1 MKNYLTLVLALSVV
15 SSPAFASRA
24 RLESLGEGKNGSFYI
39 DDSRNMFLN
48 PASIVRYKK
57 KMMLELGGEPVS
69 DIDSATTP
77 TSVGTD
83 NANRTRAQGGFTNT
97 FGDFTYALYLN
108 NTSDRAISTI
118 EAINAGVILGG
129 GDDNQFLTPSN
140 GIEFALAGEGSV
152 TWGIS
157 LLYGGNRD
165 VYGETGATLIGSE
178 RRASYLAARFGVEKD
193 AAAVFGTVGI
203 MSSSKV
209 IAGTANPE
217 VKGKLALDLG
227 ATYKMDDMTLFGKF
241 LSTGADFV
249 NSTAGATAA
258 AVVEARNTT
267 FGVGAGWKKEM
278 TKSTNMFTR
287 IEAAHSKVTTTGAAA
302 TRIYN
307 VPVTLGAETQAL
319 SWLTVRGSIGHT
331 LLGQNL
337 TTKANL
343 AGNSVVAA
351 GLGMTFGDLTVDGL
365 VATNGNTSADTLG
378 MGTSPAASDNFGFG
392 DNMISRIAMTYNF

>member
-39 DDSRNMFLN
+39 DDARNMFLN

-57 KMMLELGGEPVS
+57 KMMLELGGEPTGV
-69 DIDSATTP
+69 
-77 TSVGTD
+77 D
-83 NANRTRAQGGFTNT
+83 NAGAPRAQGGFTNT

-108 NTSDRAISTI
+108 QTSDRAISTLGALI
-118 EAINAGVILGG
+118 PGG
-129 GDDNQFLTPSN
+129 GATDTFLAPSN
-140 GIEFALAGEGSV
+140 GLEFALAGEGSV
-152 TWGIS
+152 TWGVS

-165 VYGETGATLIGSE
+165 QSPTATGVTYTFGTGNE
-178 RRASYLAARFGVEKD
+178 RKSNYLAARFGVEKD

-209 IAGTANPE
+209 VTGTANPE
-217 VKGKLALDLG
+217 IKGKVSLDLG
-227 ATYKMDDMTLFGKF
+227 ATYKMDNMTIFGKF
-241 LSTGADFV
+241 LSTGADL
-249 NSTAGATAA
+249 NNPTGAAGVPVT
-258 AVVEARNTT
+258 EIRNTS

-287 IEAAHSKVTTTGAAA
+287 VEAAHSKLTTTGAAA
-302 TRIYN
+302 TTVYN
-307 VPVTLGAETQAL
+307 IPVTLGAETQAL
-319 SWLTVRGSIGHT
+319 SWLAVRGSIGHT

-337 TTKANL
+337 TTRANL
-343 AGNSVVAA
+343 AGTSVVAA
-351 GLGMTFGDLTVDGL
+351 GVGMTFGDLTVDGL

-392 DNMISRIAMTYNF
+392 DNMISRIGLTYNF

>member
-57 KMMLELGGEPVS
+57 KMMLELGGEPAGV
-69 DIDSATTP
+69 
-77 TSVGTD
+77 D
-83 NANRTRAQGGFTNT
+83 NASTASSRAQGGFTNT

-108 NTSDRAISTI
+108 NTSDRAISTFGQDI
-118 EAINAGVILGG
+118 GG
-129 GDDNQFLTPSN
+129 TADAEFITPSN
-140 GIEFALAGEGSV
+140 GLEFALAGEGSV

-165 VYGETGATLIGSE
+165 VSNADNAYGAGAE
-178 RRASYLAARFGVEKD
+178 RKTHYLAARFGVEKD
-193 AAAVFGTVGI
+193 AAAVFGTVGLT
-203 MSSSKV
+203 SSSKV
-209 IAGTANPE
+209 VAGTANPE
-217 VKGKLALDLG
+217 LKGKLSLDLG
-227 ATYKMDDMTLFGKF
+227 ATYKMDNMTLFGKF
-241 LSTGADFV
+241 ISTGADLE
-249 NSTAGATAA
+249 NATAGATAA
-258 AVVEARNTT
+258 PVVEARSTT

-287 IEAAHSKVTTTGAAA
+287 LEAAHSKVTTTGAAA
-302 TRIYN
+302 TTIYN
-307 VPVTLGAETQAL
+307 VPVTLGVETAAL

-337 TTKANL
+337 TTQSNL

-351 GLGMTFGDLTVDGL
+351 GVGMTFGDLTVDGL
-365 VATNGNTSADTLG
+365 VASNSNSTETLG
-378 MGTSPAASDNFGFG
+378 MGTSSRANQTFGFG
-392 DNMISRIAMTYNF
+392 DSMISRIAMTYNF